1 MRPSLLSL
9 STLTLIAIS
18 SQSFAADRAPFANAK
33 IPLGQTP
40 TTTTIPASAP
50 SPLNLT
56 KLTSAKFSKAEVMAG
71 ESVSI
76 KFDGIN
82 LGSGKGCTGKVSWA
96 AGGPKND
103 IYLAA
108 NGVWGS
114 FGSKVYDTAGIY
126 VATFTPQNYS
136 GEPCTSDG
144 PITAT
149 LKVNPPAPLPPSTM
163 TKLVVSPLPN
173 PLARLISTKWD
184 GGGNPKAQCAYILN
198 FGDGSSIQTAAGTIQ
213 PGADWQHVYVPGTYS
228 VIITPS
234 HADYDS
240 CSLGPGAGPKTFT
253 VQ

>member
-1 MRPSLLSL
+1 MRPSLLST
-9 STLTLIAIS
+9 STLLFFAIGT
-18 SQSFAADRAPFANAK
+18 QAFAADRAPLANARM
-33 IPLGQTP
+33 PQGQPP
-40 TTTTIPASAP
+40 TTTTMPASAP
-50 SPLNLT
+50 SPASLT
-56 KLTSAKFSKAEVMAG
+56 KLTSAKFSKMEVNAG

-82 LGSGKGCTGKVSWA
+82 LAGGKGCTGKVSWT
-96 AGGPKND
+96 AGGLKSD

-108 NGVWGS
+108 NGVWGT
-114 FGSKVYDTAGIY
+114 FGSKVYDTAGTY
-126 VATFTPQNYS
+126 VATFVPQNYS
-136 GEPCTSDG
+136 GEPCTSNG

-149 LKVNPPAPLPPSTM
+149 LKVNPPAPLPTSTM
-163 TKLVVSPLPN
+163 TKLVVNPLPN

-184 GGGNPKAQCAYILN
+184 GGGNPKAQCAYTLN
-198 FGDGSSIQTAAGTIQ
+198 FGDGSSVKTAAGPIQ

-240 CSLGPGAGPKTFT
+240 CSLGPEAGPKTFT